1 VGETT
6 VLLAASIATHAPH
19 VATVM
24 IALAGL
30 IVTLLVEHLAVIVM
44 TGHVLLIVTLVH
56 HAVSIAIHV
65 HLVATAM
72 IVLAGLIV
80 MLLVA
85 HLAVIVT
92 TGHVLLI
99 ATLVHHAAS
108 IATRVHLVATVKIV
122 LAGLIVTRAL
132 HALQRKNVQMK
143 LKVALANVA
152 QAAKCHCHQ
161 NVLVKTG

>member
-1 VGETT
+1 
-6 VLLAASIATHAPH
+6 
-19 VATVM
+19 M
-24 IALAGL
+24 IVLAGL
-30 IVTLLVEHLAVIVM
+30 IVMLLVEHLAVIVM
-44 TGHVLLIVTLVH
+44 TGLVLLIVTLVH

-65 HLVATAM
+65 HLVATVM
-72 IVLAGLIV
+72 IVLVGLIV

-85 HLAVIVT
+85 HLAVIVM
-92 TGHVLLI
+92 TGLVLLI
-99 ATLVHHAAS
+99 VTLVHHAVS

-161 NVLVKTG
+161 NVLVKIG

>member
-1 VGETT
+1 
-6 VLLAASIATHAPH
+6 
-19 VATVM
+19 
-24 IALAGL
+24 
-30 IVTLLVEHLAVIVM
+30 
-44 TGHVLLIVTLVH
+44 LIVTLVH
-56 HAVSIAIHV
+56 HAVSIATRA
-65 HLVATAM
+65 HLVATVM

-80 MLLVA
+80 MLLVEHLVA
-85 HLAVIVT
+85 TVMIVLAGLIVMLLVEHLAAIVT

-143 LKVALANVA
+143 LRVALANVA

-161 NVLVKTG
+161 NVLVKIG

>member
-6 VLLAASIATHAPH
+6 VLLAVSIATRAHL

-24 IALAGL
+24 IVLAGL
-30 IVTLLVEHLAVIVM
+30 IVMLLVEHLAVIVM
-44 TGHVLLIVTLVH
+44 TGLVLLIVTLVH

-65 HLVATAM
+65 HLVATVM
-72 IVLAGLIV
+72 IVLV
-80 MLLVA
+80 
-85 HLAVIVT
+85 
-92 TGHVLLI
+92 
-99 ATLVHHAAS
+99 
-108 IATRVHLVATVKIV
+108 
-122 LAGLIVTRAL
+122 GLIVTRAL

-161 NVLVKTG
+161 NVLVKIG